1 MIACKDEI
9 HDEEEFM
16 LKKFFGIFFALMLIS
31 SSCFAMKFSQPEEI
45 GRIHKTQA
53 GAGSGGFEFPGATFN
68 EGDFYRTNKWNQN
81 NTKTY
86 GKGIARFGE
95 LYIYY
100 DAYKNQDEVS
110 IGSNDLSNTI
120 KIYCSNDRVFK
131 IANDGNIQIYAL
143 IFMSSGARQ
152 FYIIGT
158 KSDGSFVKYID
169 SSQIV
174 KQYIGEVG
182 LVFGD
187 FKSDGSVISISYQTQ
202 GRSKTSGEFRFKWD
216 DAAQWFSVE
225 QIIY

>member
-1 MIACKDEI
+1 MR
-9 HDEEEFM
+9 
-16 LKKFFGIFFALMLIS
+16 KFFGIFFALMLIS

-45 GRIHKTQA
+45 GRISQHQA
-53 GAGSGGFEFPGATFN
+53 GSGAGGFEFPGATSN
-68 EGDFYRTNKWNQN
+68 EGDFYRANKWNQN

-100 DAYKNQDEVS
+100 DAYNNRDEVG
-110 IGSNDLSNTI
+110 IGSNDPSNTI
-120 KIYCSNDRVFK
+120 KIHCSNDRVFK

-143 IFMSSGARQ
+143 IFMSSVARQ

-174 KQYIGEVG
+174 EQY
-182 LVFGD
+182 FGYD
-187 FKSDGSVISISYQTQ
+187 PLKFNLEFEELKSYDDIILMPYQTISH
-202 GRSKTSGEFRFKWD
+202 GRVQTSGEFRFKWD